1 MATREA
7 AVASGQARQDVEV
20 GHVDATTGEERSDE
34 PGPDAGPASF
44 DELLGRARLVEL
56 ELDLAETRR
65 RIAEDNLKITEA
77 QLELAE
83 RQIADLKAENDRLRR
98 EIEGLRGG

>member
-1 MATREA
+1 M
-7 AVASGQARQDVEV
+7 ASGQARQDVEV

-44 DELLGRARLVEL
+44 DELLGRARRLVEL